1 MAKITFLTLESAGQ
15 LPPGAMKPVV
25 ARPQI
30 QGLKP
35 YRLRIDPMIA
45 PFFQIEDIKVGN
57 RSMFP
62 RAQSLPA
69 SQFMHGNGEPFD
81 CEEIL
86 LAMEFSMY
94 VTNISGCIPRLE
106 GPNGRVVRVEVPMQF
121 IATWACLIVPPKHLE
136 LPKHLEPRFHS
147 RIEREAYERQM
158 REAMHDGSEDIGS
171 RLDHVPE
178 LGKPPIGLTPMPKR
192 REHPGFGWDP
202 GHDD

>member
-1 MAKITFLTLESAGQ
+1 MAQITFLTLDSQ
-15 LPPGAMKPVV
+15 CLLPPGSTKAVL

-30 QGLKP
+30 PGLKP

-45 PFFQIEDIKVGN
+45 PFFQIEDIRVGN

-62 RAQSLPA
+62 CSQSTPA

-81 CEEIL
+81 CEEIMF
-86 LAMEFSMY
+86 AMDFTMY
-94 VTNISGCIPRLE
+94 VTNISNCIPRLE
-106 GPNGRVVRVEVPMQF
+106 GPNGPTSARAGVPMQF
-121 IATWACLIVPPKHLE
+121 IATWACLIVPTR
-136 LPKHLEPRFHS
+136 HLEPRFHS
-147 RIEREAYERQM
+147 RVEREAYERQL
-158 REAMHDGSEDIGS
+158 REVTHDGSEDIGS
-171 RLDHVPE
+171 RIDHVPE

>member
-1 MAKITFLTLESAGQ
+1 MAKITFLTLDSQCQ
-15 LPPGAMKPVV
+15 LSPGTLKAVL

-35 YRLRIDPMIA
+35 YRLRIDPLIA
-45 PFFQIEDIKVGN
+45 PFFTIEDIMVGN

-62 RAQSLPA
+62 RSQSLPA

-81 CEEIL
+81 CEEIP
-86 LAMEFSMY
+86 LALDFTMY
-94 VTNISGCIPRLE
+94 VTNISGCSPRF
-106 GPNGRVVRVEVPMQF
+106 NGVPMQF
-121 IATWACLIVPPKHLE
+121 IATWACLIVPPR
-136 LPKHLEPRFHS
+136 HLEPRFHS
-147 RIEREAYERQM
+147 RVEREAYERQSG
-158 REAMHDGSEDIGS
+158 HVSDGSEDIGS

-178 LGKPPIGLTPMPKR
+178 LGKPPIGLTPMTKR